1 MQEQRAKSKELRAK
15 LKLTKAS
22 FSMVDSSFR
31 CNNLSMRLRQRR
43 SGKVASGKRAARGH
57 WTSEK
62 EKGARQGR
70 AEYQACRYLPAP
82 VRGAIQLGRRI
93 QWPRAAR
100 LPLATILPRLPA
112 RGNHNG
118 NRLGF
123 AS

>member
-1 MQEQRAKSKELRAK
+1 VASAQRAA
-15 LKLTKAS
+15 T
-22 FSMVDSSFR
+22 
-31 CNNLSMRLRQRR
+31 
-43 SGKVASGKRAARGH
+43 G
-57 WTSEK
+57 TSEN

-70 AEYQACRYLPAP
+70 AEYQECRYLPAP
-82 VRGAIQLGRRI
+82 VRGAIQLGYGSSGRAL
-93 QWPRAAR
+93 RAAR

>member
-1 MQEQRAKSKELRAK
+1 
-15 LKLTKAS
+15 
-22 FSMVDSSFR
+22 
-31 CNNLSMRLRQRR
+31 MRLRQRR

-57 WTSEK
+57 WEIRKRKGRPARARGISGVPLPP
-62 EKGARQGR
+62 GARAGR
-70 AEYQACRYLPAP
+70 NPIGGTDP
-82 VRGAIQLGRRI
+82 VAARFARF
-93 QWPRAAR
+93 AR